1 MEQGREAGSSG
12 SGCVVFEDNRRFMF
26 PLDQLQRLDFLL
38 NDFNMGTDILSEH
51 LRLLTAK
58 GISCPFSSDES

>member
-12 SGCVVFEDNRRFMF
+12 SGCVVFEDLCFLWINCK
-26 PLDQLQRLDFLL
+26 RLDFLL

-51 LRLLTAK
+51 LGLLTAK